1 MNEKVWIIDTSLHII
16 ILTIFV
22 VRKIYCYYIIIIVS
36 TLDNEYYRNTPSESG
51 SGLNGYMCSKVLL
64 VLYADNELRG
74 GLYFLY
80 KGISFWYFFYVFLLL
95 EFLQNTFCDFT
106 LMYRTVVN
114 PGNQRFL
121 MLIFLIF
128 FSTCYNIVLL

>member
-51 SGLNGYMCSKVLL
+51 SGLNGYMFSKVLL

-80 KGISFWYFFYVFLLL
+80 KGKSFWYFFYVFLLL

-114 PGNQRFL
+114 PGNQEIFNAYLFNFFL
-121 MLIFLIF
+121 YML
-128 FSTCYNIVLL
+128 

>member
-16 ILTIFV
+16 ILTFFV

-51 SGLNGYMCSKVLL
+51 SGLNGYMFRKVLL

-80 KGISFWYFFYVFLLL
+80 KGKSFWYFFYVFLLL

>member
-51 SGLNGYMCSKVLL
+51 SELNGYIT
-64 VLYADNELRG
+64 
-74 GLYFLY
+74 YF
-80 KGISFWYFFYVFLLL
+80 ICR
-95 EFLQNTFCDFT
+95 Q
-106 LMYRTVVN
+106 
-114 PGNQRFL
+114 
-121 MLIFLIF
+121 
-128 FSTCYNIVLL
+128 